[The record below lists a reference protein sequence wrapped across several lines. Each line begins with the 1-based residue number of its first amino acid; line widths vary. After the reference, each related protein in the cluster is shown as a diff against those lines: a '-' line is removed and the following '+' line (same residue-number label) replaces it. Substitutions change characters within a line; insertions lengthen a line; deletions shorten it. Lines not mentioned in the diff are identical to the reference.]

1 MADNSSMD
9 WQRQNFKKSGS
20 EPAQTNPNPK
30 LTPSGTVAS
39 MHSKIATPTHGMGG
53 LVSSGMPEPLKMANG
68 GLIAGLAAGLGAAY
82 LYNKNKDKEVGVD
95 KYGFKQTGE
104 SEMRSAE
111 SDTDK
116 ARVISAGMKPKADV
130 ESSFTDNMPAKV
142 SMDDESK
149 PSNSGSSYTGD
160 VGSADNNPVSKPA
173 KSAVRKVSVSRSV
186 TNTSPSPAPSTE
198 PDKPVQSVVRVSKPT
213 PIKTED
219 NDSRP
224 SKPYQDVVDRAVK
237 ADKSGFDTAHGQK
250 NFSFVEQEK
259 KRQAAEAADKEER
272 ERKARG
278 RKTVSEISY
287 DPMGNA
293 S

>member
-20 EPAQTNPNPK
+20 EPAQTNLNPK

-149 PSNSGSSYTGD
+149 PSNSGSGYTGD
-160 VGSADNNPVSKPA
+160 IGSADNNPVAPKAAPKKTA
-173 KSAVRKVSVSRSV
+173 ARAVV
-186 TNTSPSPAPSTE
+186 
-198 PDKPVQSVVRVSKPT
+198 KPVRAAEPEPKASQDSAFKSSDEDIEKRSRAA
-213 PIKTED
+213 TED
-219 NDSRP
+219 DP
-224 SKPYQDVVDRAVK
+224 EYGKSKTLKRIVNAV
-237 ADKSGFDTAHGQK
+237 ADTAKGK
-250 NFSFVEQEK
+250 
-259 KRQAAEAADKEER
+259 
-272 ERKARG
+272 G
-278 RKTVSEISY
+278 SY
-287 DPMGNA
+287 DPFA
-293 S
+293 SPLNKR

>member
-20 EPAQTNPNPK
+20 EPAQTKLNPK

-116 ARVISAGMKPKADV
+116 ARVISAGVKSSSDSDSNYSKGSVTAKDIGFTGGSE
-130 ESSFTDNMPAKV
+130 ESSTKSEP
-142 SMDDESK
+142 
-149 PSNSGSSYTGD
+149 NSGSSYTGG
-160 VGSADNNPVSKPA
+160 VGSADNDPVAPKAAPKKTA
-173 KSAVRKVSVSRSV
+173 ARAVV
-186 TNTSPSPAPSTE
+186 
-198 PDKPVQSVVRVSKPT
+198 KPVRAAEPEPKASQDSAFRSSDEDIEKRSRAA
-213 PIKTED
+213 TED
-219 NDSRP
+219 DP
-224 SKPYQDVVDRAVK
+224 EYGKSKTLKRIVNAV
-237 ADKSGFDTAHGQK
+237 ADTAKGK
-250 NFSFVEQEK
+250 S
-259 KRQAAEAADKEER
+259 
-272 ERKARG
+272 
-278 RKTVSEISY
+278 SY
-287 DPMGNA
+287 DPFA
-293 S
+293 SPLNKR